1 MKSENIRMRIAQITP
16 GSGDNFYCENC
27 LRDAA
32 LVTAMRRS
40 GHDVVMIPLYLPLQ
54 ETPSEAVRR
63 APIFFGGVNVY
74 LQQKLGFFR
83 KTPRWLDRLF
93 DSPRLLQWAGR
104 KAGMTSAKDL
114 SQTTISMLQAEN
126 GRQRKELDRLMQ
138 WLQQPDNKPDIVC
151 LSNLLLAGIA
161 GAVKERLGVPVVCL
175 LQDEDGFLDS
185 LMTPYAEQAWDI
197 VRQRCA
203 DIDAFIA
210 VSNYYAEAMR
220 KRLGLG
226 TDTVHTV
233 YPGLALDGYEL
244 TERGPEVP
252 TIGFLSRMC
261 SDKGLDIL
269 VDAFVLLKD
278 NAQLKECRLHIAGG
292 KTGNDEAFVERLR
305 QQLQRAGLLDDVRF
319 LSAFDHNAK
328 LDFFQGLSVLA
339 VPERR
344 SIAFGLYALEA
355 LAAGVP
361 VVQPANG
368 AFGELLEITGG
379 GALHEPNNPKA
390 LAAALE
396 PLLVDPDY
404 ARRLGRQGRARVF
417 ERFNI
422 DKSAQEMLRICGG
435 LCETSKLR

>member
-1 MKSENIRMRIAQITP
+1 MRIAQITP

-32 LVTAMRRS
+32 LVTAMRNL

-54 ETPSEAVRR
+54 EAPSQAVRT

-126 GRQRKELDRLMQ
+126 GRQKKELDRLTQ

-151 LSNLLLAGIA
+151 LSNILLVGIA
-161 GAVKERLGVPVVCL
+161 GAVKEHLGVPVVCL

-185 LMTPYAEQAWDI
+185 LMAPYADEAWNI
-197 VRQRCA
+197 VKQRCA
-203 DIDAFIA
+203 DIDVFIA

-220 KRLGLG
+220 QRLGLDA
-226 TDTVHTV
+226 DTVHTV
-233 YPGLALDGYEL
+233 YPGLALEGYEL
-244 TERGPEVP
+244 PQRGPEVP

-261 SDKGLDIL
+261 FDKGLDIL
-269 VDAFVLLKD
+269 VDAFVVLKD
-278 NAQLKECRLHIAGG
+278 NAQLKDCRLHIAGG

-344 SIAFGLYALEA
+344 PIAFGLYVLEA
-355 LAAGVP
+355 LAARVP
-361 VVQPANG
+361 IVQPANG

-379 GALHEPNNPKA
+379 GALHEPNNAKA

-396 PLLVDPDY
+396 PLLLDPDY
-404 ARRLGRQGRARVF
+404 ARRLGQQGRENVF
-417 ERFNI
+417 HRF
-422 DKSAQEMLRICGG
+422 DVTETVQKTLAVYQE
-435 LCETSKLR
+435 LCESSKLR